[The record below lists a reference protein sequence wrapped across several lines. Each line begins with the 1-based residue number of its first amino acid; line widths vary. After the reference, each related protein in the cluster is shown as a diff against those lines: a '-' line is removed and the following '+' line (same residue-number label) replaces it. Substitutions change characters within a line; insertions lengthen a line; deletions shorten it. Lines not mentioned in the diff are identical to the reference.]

1 MKRFVSLFLCLTL
14 FSIFFMLLKS
24 EKGAISE
31 ISLKSD
37 SFIEGLK
44 IVNKKNGKTNWIL
57 TAKRADIPENGDRAI
72 LSDIEMRLENDDIT
86 LSAGSGIY
94 DLINRNVVIE
104 NTVIARNSQYSIM
117 ASAARIDGKTGYL
130 ESGSDVTIVGRN
142 FKLNGTGMAVNN
154 GDQTVRILKDV
165 QATFHN

>member
-14 FSIFFMLLKS
+14 FSIFFMLLNS

-57 TAKRADIPENGDRAI
+57 TARRADIPESGDRAV
-72 LSDIEMRLENDDIT
+72 LSNIEMRLENENINI
-86 LSAGSGIY
+86 SADSGIY
-94 DLINRNVVIE
+94 DLINKDVVIDS
-104 NTVIARNSQYSIM
+104 TVSARNSHYSII
-117 ASAARIDGKTGYL
+117 AATVQVNGKTGQL
-130 ESGSDVTIVGRN
+130 ETGSNVKIKGRN
-142 FKLNGTGMAVNN
+142 FELNGTGMAVNN

-165 QATFHN
+165 EATFHN